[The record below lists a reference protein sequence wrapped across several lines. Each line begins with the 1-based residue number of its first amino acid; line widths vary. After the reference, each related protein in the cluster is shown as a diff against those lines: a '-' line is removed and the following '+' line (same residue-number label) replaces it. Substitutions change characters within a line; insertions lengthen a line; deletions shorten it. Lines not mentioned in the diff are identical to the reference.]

1 MQPSS
6 SGEDG
11 FVLPQLK
18 RIVIFANGEL
28 PDLEKA
34 RVLLRADDA
43 ILCADGGTHHALAL
57 GLQPNL
63 VVGDMD
69 SLSKDAWKKLEQANV
84 QIELHPRDKD
94 ETDLELAIRR
104 AIEMN
109 PDSILIV
116 GALGGRVD
124 QTLGNIALLSDARLA
139 SLDCRFDDGAE
150 EIFFCRARSLVE
162 GRSGDIVSLIPW
174 SGAVHGIHTEGLKW
188 SLRGETLHPEKTR
201 GISNEMID
209 RTASISIESGLLL
222 VVHQHK

>member
-1 MQPSS
+1 MCQS
-6 SGEDG
+6 
-11 FVLPQLK
+11 K

-34 RVLLRADDA
+34 RGLLRADDT

-69 SLSKDAWKKLEQANV
+69 SLSKDAWKKLEQANI

-109 PDSILIV
+109 PDSILII

-124 QTLGNIALLSDARLA
+124 QILGNIALFSNARLA
-139 SLDCRFDDGAE
+139 SIDCRFDDGAE
-150 EIFFCRARSLVE
+150 EISFCRKQVE
-162 GRSGDIVSLIPW
+162 IRGRSGDIVSLIPW
-174 SGAVHGIHTEGLKW
+174 NGAAHGVRTEGLKW
-188 SLRGETLHPEKTR
+188 SLRGETLYPEKTR
-201 GISNEMID
+201 GISNEMVD
-209 RTASISIESGLLL
+209 TKASVSIESGLLL
-222 VVHQHK
+222 VIHQRK

>member
-1 MQPSS
+1 MLQP
-6 SGEDG
+6 
-11 FVLPQLK
+11 K

-28 PDLEKA
+28 PDLDKA
-34 RVLLRADDA
+34 HALLRVDDYV
-43 ILCADGGTHHALAL
+43 ICADGGTHHALAL

-109 PDSILIV
+109 PDSILII

-124 QTLGNIALLSDARLA
+124 QTLGNISLLSDLRLSA
-139 SLDCRFDDGAE
+139 LDSRLDDGAE
-150 EIFFCRARSLVE
+150 EILFCRARSKVE
-162 GRSGDIVSLIPW
+162 GRSGDLISLIPW
-174 SGAVHGIHTEGLKW
+174 NGPVYGIRTEGLKW
-188 SLRGETLHPEKTR
+188 PLRGETLYSEKTR

-209 RTASISIESGLLL
+209 KTTSIVIESGLLL
-222 VVHQHK
+222 VIHKRK

>member
-1 MQPSS
+1 MSQ
-6 SGEDG
+6 
-11 FVLPQLK
+11 FK

-28 PDLEKA
+28 SHLEKA
-34 RVLLRADDA
+34 RVLLHADDY

-57 GLQPNL
+57 GLEPNL

-94 ETDLELAIRR
+94 ETDLELAVRR
-104 AIEMN
+104 AIEME

-124 QTLGNIALLSDARLA
+124 QTLGNIALLSDLRLFALDARL
-139 SLDCRFDDGAE
+139 DDGVE
-150 EIFFCRARSLVE
+150 EIFFCRKQAEVQ
-162 GRSGDIVSLIPW
+162 GRSGDLVSLIPW
-174 SGAVHGIHTEGLKW
+174 NGEVHGVRTEGLKW
-188 SLRGETLHPEKTR
+188 TLRGETLYPEKTR

-209 RTASISIESGLLL
+209 QTASVSTESGLLL
-222 VVHQHK
+222 IVHQRK